1 MKISFDT
8 DARTCTVDRDGTTET
23 HDLFSKQV
31 FVEVADLW
39 VRLGWV
45 QKYSY
50 GFSWLGRPII
60 QLPDDMLRIQEAI
73 WQVKPD
79 VIIETGIAHG
89 GSLIFYASIM
99 EMMGHGR
106 VIGIDIDIR
115 PHNRAAIEDH
125 PMAKRITMIE
135 GSSIA
140 DDTVNAVKA
149 LIAPNETVML
159 ILDSNHARDHV
170 AAELAAYAG
179 LVTPGSY
186 ILSQDGVMQ
195 LVAGMPRTSESWTM
209 DNPIP
214 AVESFLAEHPDF
226 SLELPPRVFDE
237 TLGTPECSHHPIGWL
252 RRYGKPGAAV
262 MDQRRWRPRRAGRRN
277 LAAGPYPRYE
287 RYALLHLPAA
297 KVVTERLPAQLPA
310 SLPSDAKRKYRFY

>member
-8 DARTCTVDRDGTTET
+8 NARTCTVDRDDTPQV
-23 HDLFSKQV
+23 HDLFSKDA
-31 FVEVADLW
+31 FAEIADLW

-89 GSLIFYASIM
+89 GSLIFYSSIM
-99 EMMGHGR
+99 EMMSHGR

-115 PHNRAAIEDH
+115 PHNREAIEAH
-125 PMAKRITMIE
+125 PMARRITMIE
-135 GSSIA
+135 GSSVA
-140 DDTVNAVKA
+140 PETVAAVKA
-149 LIAPNETVML
+149 LVAPGETVML
-159 ILDSNHARDHV
+159 ILDSNHERDHV

-195 LVAGMPRTSESWTM
+195 LVAGMPRTSESWLT

-214 AVESFLAEHPDF
+214 AVEAFLAANPDF
-226 SLELPPRVFDE
+226 TVALPPRPFDE
-237 TLGTPECSHHPIGWL
+237 TQGTPECSHHPVGWL
-252 RRYGKPGAAV
+252 RR
-262 MDQRRWRPRRAGRRN
+262 D
-277 LAAGPYPRYE
+277 
-287 RYALLHLPAA
+287 
-297 KVVTERLPAQLPA
+297 PA
-310 SLPSDAKRKYRFY
+310 SDPIC

>member
-8 DARTCTVDRDGTTET
+8 DSQTCTVDRDGTTT
-23 HDLFSKQV
+23 SHALFSKAA
-31 FVEVADLW
+31 FAELADLW

-73 WQVKPD
+73 WQVRPD
-79 VIIETGIAHG
+79 VIVETGIAHG
-89 GSLIFYASIM
+89 GSLIFYSSVM

-115 PHNRAAIEDH
+115 AHNRTEIEAH

-140 DDTVNAVKA
+140 DETVAAVKA
-149 LIAPNETVML
+149 LIKPGETVML

-179 LVTPGSY
+179 LVTSGSY

-195 LVAGMPRTSESWTM
+195 LVAGMPRTQDDWIT

-214 AVESFLAEHPDF
+214 AVEAFLAANADF
-226 SLELPPRVFDE
+226 EVALPPRPFDE
-237 TLGTPECSHHPIGWL
+237 TLGTPECSHHPVGWL
-252 RRYGKPGAAV
+252 RR
-262 MDQRRWRPRRAGRRN
+262 R
-277 LAAGPYPRYE
+277 
-287 RYALLHLPAA
+287 
-297 KVVTERLPAQLPA
+297 T
-310 SLPSDAKRKYRFY
+310 

>member
-8 DARTCTVDRDGTTET
+8 ETRTCTVERDSEVTS
-23 HDLFSKQV
+23 HDLFSKAA
-31 FVEVADLW
+31 FAELADLW

-73 WQVKPD
+73 WQVRPD

-89 GSLIFYASIM
+89 GSLIFCASIM

-115 PHNRAAIEDH
+115 PYNRTAIEAH

-140 DDTVNAVKA
+140 VGTIDAVKA
-149 LIAPNETVML
+149 LIAPHETVML

-170 AAELAAYAG
+170 AAELAAYAS

-195 LVAGMPRTSESWTM
+195 LVAGMPRTSESWTT

-214 AVESFLAEHPDF
+214 AVEAFLGANPDF
-226 SLELPPRVFDE
+226 TLALPPRPFDE

-252 RRYGKPGAAV
+252 QRKP
-262 MDQRRWRPRRAGRRN
+262 R
-277 LAAGPYPRYE
+277 
-287 RYALLHLPAA
+287 
-297 KVVTERLPAQLPA
+297 
-310 SLPSDAKRKYRFY
+310 SDAEC